1 LVFIQLNI
9 AMKGSFNL
17 TGHILVAQPKG
28 LESIFSKSVILV
40 AKHGADGAWG
50 VMVNKSTP
58 KVTLDAVMSST
69 GISYTNPEPIYV
81 GGPVEHNRVHVVHSL
96 DWHVA
101 STVMVTP
108 EIGITSELSVMTAI
122 AGGVGPKLYR
132 ACIGVSAWAA
142 GQLEGEYKGLP
153 PWKLEHRWLDAPA
166 TIESVF
172 NNNND
177 EQWEKAIELVAS
189 NKIADWF

>member
-1 LVFIQLNI
+1 
-9 AMKGSFNL
+9 MKGSFNL

-28 LESIFSKSVILV
+28 LESIFSKSVVLI

-69 GISYTNPEPIYV
+69 GISYSNPEPIYV
-81 GGPVEHNRVHVVHSL
+81 GGPVDHNRVHVVHSL
-96 DWHVA
+96 DWHTG
-101 STVMVTP
+101 STVMVTS

-132 ACIGVSAWAA
+132 ACVGVSAWAA